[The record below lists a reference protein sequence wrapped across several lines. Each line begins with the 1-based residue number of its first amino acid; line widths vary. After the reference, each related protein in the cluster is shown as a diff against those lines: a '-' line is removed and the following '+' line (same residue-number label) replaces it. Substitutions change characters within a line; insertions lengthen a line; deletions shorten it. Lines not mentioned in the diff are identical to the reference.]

1 MKRGAVEDDSL
12 RCHSLAATIRP
23 QHDPLFATET
33 PMATQ
38 TMTAL
43 SVDHAP
49 RSVRWVEKYFYLA
62 MSLLI
67 ATVVIYGFS
76 HTIDRRLIHAN
87 PRPPTLL
94 WVHVALFSSWVAFY
108 ILQST
113 LVRIRKVKLHRT
125 LGWVGAA
132 LGSSMVVVGFWVA
145 VVMARFDTSQLHRP
159 NRDAFLLV
167 PLADILAF
175 AISFGLAIV
184 WRKNP
189 ERHRRLMLIGTCVL
203 TGAAFGR
210 MPLMHSPLHF
220 YGGIDGLIL
229 LGASRDLLVSRR
241 IHTIYL
247 IAIPLLVA
255 AQTAVAQI
263 FLHRAAFWI
272 RISHA
277 LLH

>member
-1 MKRGAVEDDSL
+1 M
-12 RCHSLAATIRP
+12 
-23 QHDPLFATET
+23 Q
-33 PMATQ
+33 
-38 TMTAL
+38 AL
-43 SVDHAP
+43 SVDDSP
-49 RSVRWVEKYFYLA
+49 RFVRLAEKYFYFA

-67 ATVVIYGFS
+67 AAVVIYGFS
-76 HTIDRRLIHAN
+76 NTIDHRLIHAN
-87 PRPPTLL
+87 PRPPMLL
-94 WVHVALFSSWVAFY
+94 WVHAALFSSWVAFY

-113 LVRIRKVKLHRT
+113 LVRIRKVKIHRT

-132 LGSSMVVVGFWVA
+132 LGTSMVAVGPWVA
-145 VVMARFDTSQLHRP
+145 VVMARFDTIQLHRP

-167 PLADILAF
+167 PLTDILAF
-175 AISFGLAIV
+175 AIFFGLAIV

-210 MPLMHSPLHF
+210 MPLMHSALHF

-241 IHTIYL
+241 IHPVYL

-263 FLHRAAFWI
+263 FIHRAAFWI

-277 LLH
+277 LLG

>member
-1 MKRGAVEDDSL
+1 M
-12 RCHSLAATIRP
+12 
-23 QHDPLFATET
+23 Q
-33 PMATQ
+33 
-38 TMTAL
+38 AL
-43 SVDHAP
+43 SVDDSP
-49 RSVRWVEKYFYLA
+49 RFVRLAEKYFYFA

-67 ATVVIYGFS
+67 AAVVIYGFS
-76 HTIDRRLIHAN
+76 NTIDHRLIHAN
-87 PRPPTLL
+87 PRPPMLL
-94 WVHVALFSSWVAFY
+94 WVHAALFSSWVAFY

-113 LVRIRKVKLHRT
+113 LVRIRKLKIHRT

-132 LGSSMVVVGFWVA
+132 LGTSMVAVGPWVA
-145 VVMARFDTSQLHRP
+145 VVMARFDTIQLHRP

-167 PLADILAF
+167 PLTDILAF
-175 AISFGLAIV
+175 AIFFGLAIV

-210 MPLMHSPLHF
+210 MPLMHSALHF

-241 IHTIYL
+241 IHPVYL

-263 FLHRAAFWI
+263 FIHRAAFWI

-277 LLH
+277 LLG

>member
-1 MKRGAVEDDSL
+1 M
-12 RCHSLAATIRP
+12 
-23 QHDPLFATET
+23 Q
-33 PMATQ
+33 
-38 TMTAL
+38 AL
-43 SVDHAP
+43 SVDDSP
-49 RSVRWVEKYFYLA
+49 RFVRLAEKYFYFA

-67 ATVVIYGFS
+67 AAVVIYGFS
-76 HTIDRRLIHAN
+76 NTIDHRLIHAN
-87 PRPPTLL
+87 PRPPMLL
-94 WVHVALFSSWVAFY
+94 WVHAALFSSWVAFY

-113 LVRIRKVKLHRT
+113 LVRIRKVKIHRT

-132 LGSSMVVVGFWVA
+132 LGTSMVAVGPWVA
-145 VVMARFDTSQLHRP
+145 VVMARFDTIQLHRP

-167 PLADILAF
+167 PLTDILAF
-175 AISFGLAIV
+175 AIFFGLAIV

-210 MPLMHSPLHF
+210 MPLMHSALHF

-241 IHTIYL
+241 IHTVYL

-263 FLHRAAFWI
+263 FIHRAAFWI

-277 LLH
+277 LLG